1 VNVWT
6 VEFIAPTAPWSVN
19 ARMHHMSEHRI
30 ARQWRETAARSAR
43 FQLGFGVT
51 LPACEVHVAI
61 PFPRAGRRDPHNYVG
76 TVVKRIVDG
85 LGPEL
90 VRRTGVSPGA
100 GLWPDDTP
108 EWVTVIEPSLAVR
121 PDRLVVVTLTERHLV
136 TNE

>member
-1 VNVWT
+1 MNVWT
-6 VEFIAPTAPWSVN
+6 VTFTAPTAPWSVN

-30 ARQWRETAARSAR
+30 ARQWREAAARAAR
-43 FQLGFGVT
+43 FQLGPGVT
-51 LPACEVHVAI
+51 LPPCEVHVAI
-61 PFPRAGRRDPHNYVG
+61 PFPKPGRRDPHNYVG

-108 EWVTVIEPSLAVR
+108 EYVTVLEPSLVVR
-121 PDRLVVVTLTERHLV
+121 VDKLVTVTIAERHPV
-136 TNE
+136 TTE